1 MQMSVKKRLRVDV
14 EISMELMC
22 RNGIDSNFGGVI
34 IPLIQRDT
42 LKNHPL
48 IPPKLFLKSFN
59 LKGA

>member
-1 MQMSVKKRLRVDV
+1 VDV

-42 LKNHPL
+42 LKTIILHL
-48 IPPKLFLKSFN
+48 RT
-59 LKGA
+59 A